1 MVFSGGEGEEEKSM
15 KKGDEIKRGVK
26 GGAGGSKPRSG
37 DGRNTSSFSRRLI
50 LFGVVFSLLSVGILP
65 SPPVGAK
72 VASAFDDTSCCLIEE
87 VLPYGYSAGD
97 IYRLLFDFA
106 MRYINGDM
114 EPEMVLRTF
123 FEIFLAL
130 EDGVL
135 TEGEFRVIMN
145 SILL

>member
-1 MVFSGGEGEEEKSM
+1 M
-15 KKGDEIKRGVK
+15 KKGDEKRKGVK

-50 LFGVVFSLLSVGILP
+50 LFSVVFSLLSVGILP

-72 VASAFDDTSCCLIEE
+72 GSFAFEGCGDDTSCCSIEE
-87 VLPYGYSAGD
+87 VLPCGSSAGD
-97 IYRLLFDFA
+97 IYRLLFDFT
-106 MRYINGDM
+106 MMYINCDM

-145 SILL
+145 SILF